1 YRWPGNIRQLRN
13 VLRGMIA
20 MRSNNQ
26 LDAGCLPAEY
36 GAGEVHTEE
45 PLCAEAQRLNPL
57 ERAERNALLHEIELH
72 QGNLSRVAQSLGIG
86 RNTLYRNLRRLHIS
100 LPVRR

>member
-1 YRWPGNIRQLRN
+1 
-13 VLRGMIA
+13 

-45 PLCAEAQRLNPL
+45 TLSTEAQRLNPL
-57 ERAERNALLHEIELH
+57 ERAERSALLHEIELH
-72 QGNLSRVAQSLGIG
+72 QGNLSRVAHSLGIG